1 MKATSSNGVVH
12 RGAGDCEEERQV
24 AGQAAEVVG
33 TAAATCAADV
43 CLGRIHA
50 GGYCSANE
58 CLRLDGATYPESI
71 ASLAPVQGFIY
82 LVMRSRHASKAFV
95 YVVAPVCVAS
105 NLLQSSILGLGH
117 VYRHWGSTRV
127 AGILMILRVAN
138 LRR

>member
-24 AGQAAEVVG
+24 AGGGQAAEVVG

-43 CLGRIHA
+43 CLGRVHA

-71 ASLAPVQGFIY
+71 ASLAPVQGFTY

-105 NLLQSSILGLGH
+105 NLLQSSILGG
-117 VYRHWGSTRV
+117 
-127 AGILMILRVAN
+127 
-138 LRR
+138 